1 MKKILLL
8 TTLFA
13 TLFTACSEDE
23 NIPEIPE
30 YVIPENDI
38 NSVKERISLEDNQ
51 ELVTYSII
59 SKDSIWGLS
68 KDITIN

>member
-13 TLFTACSEDE
+13 TLFTACSEEE
-23 NIPEIPE
+23 NTPEIPE
-30 YVIPENDI
+30 YIIPENDI

-51 ELVTYSII
+51 ELVTYS
-59 SKDSIWGLS
+59 LS
-68 KDITIN
+68 LIHI

>member
-13 TLFTACSEDE
+13 TLFTACSEE
-23 NIPEIPE
+23 GNTPEIPE
-30 YVIPENDI
+30 YIIPENDI

>member
-1 MKKILLL
+1 MKKMLLL
-8 TTLFA
+8 TALFVV
-13 TLFTACSEDE
+13 LFTACNEDE
-23 NIPEIPE
+23 YTPEIPENEIPE

-59 SKDSIWGLS
+59 CKDSIGG
-68 KDITIN
+68 